1 VKLSSEAAGAI
12 TITPVVLQ
20 DLLVRELIEH
30 VLGLAGKDETRIRE
44 ILLRGTLVSGASRF
58 RWDGFRTD
66 PEDLREALAAFPD
79 PDPSL
84 AFEAGRCLHAV
95 LRGGRQAIEIPREA
109 AGRKGLFQR
118 ATFWDALMEAVAVGA
133 AYAGYSYRNRADRYT
148 HEFSAAEVERLR
160 AASASVRY
168 NTLRDQIR
176 TVAFTSAELY
186 ATRG

>member
-1 VKLSSEAAGAI
+1 
-12 TITPVVLQ
+12 
-20 DLLVRELIEH
+20 
-30 VLGLAGKDETRIRE
+30 
-44 ILLRGTLVSGASRF
+44 
-58 RWDGFRTD
+58 
-66 PEDLREALAAFPD
+66 
-79 PDPSL
+79 
-84 AFEAGRCLHAV
+84 
-95 LRGGRQAIEIPREA
+95 
-109 AGRKGLFQR
+109 
-118 ATFWDALMEAVAVGA
+118 MEAVAVGA